1 MKYYSYH
8 LIKISKSD
16 VIMEKD
22 EVLEAYRLKMYELKR
37 KVKSEMMMSKDKI
50 TVSQRTKEELELL
63 REEIKR
69 YKLSKMEGK
78 VK

>member
-1 MKYYSYH
+1 
-8 LIKISKSD
+8 
-16 VIMEKD
+16 MEKD